1 MIPNPSVMK
10 AVEKLN
16 YRVTIGDVAAQSGL
30 DIKVAERDLLELA
43 SEAGGHLQVAESGDI
58 AYLFPRNFRGVLR
71 NKYLRLR
78 IQDWWNKVWE
88 ALFYVIRVSFG
99 ILLIVSIVLIFV
111 TILVILMSMNSRNDS
126 GGRGS
131 YGGGRGGGIF
141 VPWYWISP
149 NWFYVFRPDYYR
161 RRSYYHQQNRRR
173 SYNTRSSSGSE
184 SDMNFL
190 EAVFSF
196 LFGDGNPNANLEELR
211 WQTIGTVIRNS
222 GGAITAEQ
230 VAPYLD
236 HVGKDWREN
245 EDYILP
251 VLTRFNGRPEVS
263 PEGQIIYHFPELQV
277 TAKTQKNP
285 QPVSAYLRELP
296 WKFSQANS
304 GQIIGAAGLGGLNLV
319 GALVLGNLL
328 QHSAELGGLVAFVG
342 SIYWLLLAYGI
353 GFLTVPL
360 IRYFWVQWRNRQVEV
375 RNESRQERAVALIQ
389 ADEEL
394 RQKLVFAERFA
405 AETVVDESDLAY
417 TTEQD
422 LTEQEYLQ
430 SDKIDEEWERRLG
443 QSGT

>member
-88 ALFYVIRVSFG
+88 ALFYIIRVSFG

-196 LFGDGNPNANLEELR
+196 LFGDGNPNANLEEIR

-236 HVGKDWREN
+236 DVGKDWREN

-430 SDKIDEEWERRLG
+430 SGKIDEEWERRLG

>member
-1 MIPNPSVMK
+1 
-10 AVEKLN
+10 
-16 YRVTIGDVAAQSGL
+16 
-30 DIKVAERDLLELA
+30 
-43 SEAGGHLQVAESGDI
+43 
-58 AYLFPRNFRGVLR
+58 
-71 NKYLRLR
+71 
-78 IQDWWNKVWE
+78 
-88 ALFYVIRVSFG
+88 
-99 ILLIVSIVLIFV
+99 
-111 TILVILMSMNSRNDS
+111 
-126 GGRGS
+126 
-131 YGGGRGGGIF
+131 
-141 VPWYWISP
+141 
-149 NWFYVFRPDYYR
+149 
-161 RRSYYHQQNRRR
+161 
-173 SYNTRSSSGSE
+173 
-184 SDMNFL
+184 
-190 EAVFSF
+190 
-196 LFGDGNPNANLEELR
+196 R

-236 HVGKDWREN
+236 DVGKDWREN

-430 SDKIDEEWERRLG
+430 SGKIDEEWERRLG

>member
-1 MIPNPSVMK
+1 MIPNPSVME

-88 ALFYVIRVSFG
+88 ALFYIIRVSFG

-131 YGGGRGGGIF
+131 YGGGRSGGIF

-190 EAVFSF
+190 EAAFSF
-196 LFGDGNPNANLEELR
+196 L
-211 WQTIGTVIRNS
+211 
-222 GGAITAEQ
+222 
-230 VAPYLD
+230 
-236 HVGKDWREN
+236 
-245 EDYILP
+245 
-251 VLTRFNGRPEVS
+251 
-263 PEGQIIYHFPELQV
+263 
-277 TAKTQKNP
+277 
-285 QPVSAYLRELP
+285 
-296 WKFSQANS
+296 
-304 GQIIGAAGLGGLNLV
+304 
-319 GALVLGNLL
+319 
-328 QHSAELGGLVAFVG
+328 
-342 SIYWLLLAYGI
+342 
-353 GFLTVPL
+353 
-360 IRYFWVQWRNRQVEV
+360 
-375 RNESRQERAVALIQ
+375 
-389 ADEEL
+389 
-394 RQKLVFAERFA
+394 
-405 AETVVDESDLAY
+405 
-417 TTEQD
+417 
-422 LTEQEYLQ
+422 
-430 SDKIDEEWERRLG
+430 
-443 QSGT
+443 